1 MANLKNRINR
11 LSKLRGP
18 VEQKGINSLDLFL
31 VGALAG
37 LYSKRLIIENV
48 DQGVSRS
55 SDARALHSTQ
65 KQTLL
70 DGEFSEPQSGEYSE
84 KLKSISTTDRL
95 SKSVSDYVLKLEK
108 QEYSDYA
115 NGFYTS
121 QVDNI
126 AKVFA
131 TPSETAS
138 LTDIARRD
146 IASLKDQQAQSE
158 QVVQREEE
166 INEKNSIQ
174 SAKKNL
180 EQEDESSFI
189 EKATGKDGTE
199 PTYQEILD
207 TFREGLEKDELEDE
221 KSVQKEIE
229 PDVVKTAEAGSELY
243 SSEEPGS
250 KKRKMGQP
258 VEESSGGGESK
269 TEEKIELAQADSP
282 GVEKEAPGQSTPA
295 TGAEG
300 AGAATGPTSIF
311 GSVAMVPVAAVGL
324 QKVVS
329 EIREIVDGKDSPTF
343 IPVQPTIPI
352 ETIPESESRA

>member
-48 DQGVSRS
+48 DQGLSRN
-55 SDARALHSTQ
+55 SDAGTLHSTQ

-70 DGEFSEPQSGEYSE
+70 DGELSEPQSGEYSE

-115 NGFYTS
+115 KGFYTS

-131 TPSETAS
+131 APSETAS

-146 IASLKDQQAQSE
+146 IASLKEQQSQSE
-158 QVVQREEE
+158 QLVQREEE

-250 KKRKMGQP
+250 KKSEDGSNT
-258 VEESSGGGESK
+258 VEEISGGGESK

-282 GVEKEAPGQSTPA
+282 AVGKEAPGQSTPG

-300 AGAATGPTSIF
+300 AGAATGATSVL
-311 GSVAMVPVAAVGL
+311 GSVAMVPVAL
-324 QKVVS
+324 
-329 EIREIVDGKDSPTF
+329 
-343 IPVQPTIPI
+343 
-352 ETIPESESRA
+352 